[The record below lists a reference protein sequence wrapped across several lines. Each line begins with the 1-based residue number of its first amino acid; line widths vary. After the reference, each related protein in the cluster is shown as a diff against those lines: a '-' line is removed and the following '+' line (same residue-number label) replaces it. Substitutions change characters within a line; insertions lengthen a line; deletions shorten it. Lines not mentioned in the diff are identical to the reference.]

1 MDTKETIEIDRFSVE
16 AEDKQ
21 LFTII
26 VTQDVIVS
34 RLLDGTVSRIR
45 VPLKKART
53 SKGYSVNFID
63 DNTYKIV
70 ELGLVVKKVNK
81 V

>member
-1 MDTKETIEIDRFSVE
+1 MDKIETIEIDRFWAE
-16 AEDKQ
+16 AENNE

-26 VTQDVIVS
+26 ITQDVIVS
-34 RLLDGTVSRIR
+34 RLQDGTPSRIP
-45 VPLKKART
+45 VPLKKVRT